1 MFDCIYCTELPSY
14 NTTPSAIKMW
24 PYKKDGLSWG
34 GGTVYYYCIYNF
46 TISVHLKFVLI
57 SRVPSLEGNNLVVF
71 YYICVH
77 LTSGLIRGVA
87 SLEEGEFIVIVFY
100 YFIASPTAIYTHGP
114 GLKGSYLRAYTKFNY
129 WRGRDHIVIGFTTTY
144 AISANHH

>member
-14 NTTPSAIKMW
+14 NITPSAIKMW

-77 LTSGLIRGVA
+77 LTSGLIKGVV
-87 SLEEGEFIVIVFY
+87 SLEGGEFIVILFY
-100 YFIASPTAIYTHGP
+100 YFIASDIW
-114 GLKGSYLRAYTKFNY
+114 LDK
-129 WRGRDHIVIGFTTTY
+129 RGGFPWGGRVY
-144 AISANHH
+144 CHCILLFHCIRNLSW